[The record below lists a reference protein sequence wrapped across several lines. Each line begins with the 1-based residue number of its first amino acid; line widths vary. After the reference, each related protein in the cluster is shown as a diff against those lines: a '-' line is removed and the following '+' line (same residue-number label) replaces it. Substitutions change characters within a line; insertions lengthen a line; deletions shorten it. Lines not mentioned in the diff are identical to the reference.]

1 MDPKVIKAIDWAVTA
16 VLGLAVIALIFS
28 IRVGGRE
35 INGISEM
42 TDTNCT
48 VTITIYQHMEWDD
61 RVEYELGPEQILEL
75 KALVLESTFTRGL
88 RRGVVPVDDLDRYD
102 IVVVFDQGE
111 SVRITSLGNQYID
124 IGDDAGFL
132 KIHNR
137 NWKTA
142 LNDLVAAN

>member
-28 IRVGGRE
+28 IRVSGRE

-48 VTITIYQHMEWDD
+48 VTITTYQHMEWDD
-61 RVEYELGPEQILEL
+61 RVEHTLTPEQILEL
-75 KALVLESTFTRGL
+75 RALILDSTFTRGL
-88 RRGVVPVDDLDRYD
+88 RRNVVSVDDPDRYE

-111 SVRITSLGNQYID
+111 SVRKQVLGTNIS
-124 IGDDAGFL
+124 
-132 KIHNR
+132 
-137 NWKTA
+137 T
-142 LNDLVAAN
+142 